1 MKQTS
6 SENYDGSDDESSSL
20 IDEDD
25 LISDSSDDN
34 IVVSKQKREMIVRQ
48 SLSIAHPSSSVVGNN
63 QIFKYEK
70 IDK

>member
-1 MKQTS
+1 
-6 SENYDGSDDESSSL
+6 L

-34 IVVSKQKREMIVRQ
+34 IVVSKQKREMTVRQ
-48 SLSIAHPSSSVVGNN
+48 SLSIAHPSSSIVGNN

-70 IDK
+70 INK